1 MAVHRRGA
9 LARLAACVV
18 LGVIVAFSAGTAL
31 AADGIVQL
39 RRFVAEVRHAQG
51 AFEQTVYST
60 SGRKPQ
66 EASGQFAFSRPGRFR
81 WSYETPYQQL
91 LVGDGERLWSWDRD
105 LAQVTVRP
113 LGDALG
119 STPAAVL
126 VGSSDFESAFELADG
141 GASDGL
147 AWVLA
152 RPRQGDSGFESLR
165 LGFADGN
172 LRRMEM
178 RDSFGQ
184 HTVIVF
190 TRLSAVSVVDPE
202 LFRFTPP
209 PGADV
214 IGQ

>member
-1 MAVHRRGA
+1 MFRSIRAAA
-9 LARLAACVV
+9 LRLAGWAALVV
-18 LGVIVAFSAGTAL
+18 AMVFSTSAAL
-31 AADGIVQL
+31 AADGIEQL
-39 RRFVAEVRHAQG
+39 RRFVAQTRHAQG
-51 AFEQTVYST
+51 EFEQTVHSS

-66 EASGQFAFSRPGRFR
+66 QARGQFAFSRPGRFR
-81 WSYETPYQQL
+81 WSYEAPYPQL

-113 LGDALG
+113 LSEALG

-126 VGSSDFESAFELADG
+126 VGSSDFESAFDLADG

-147 AWVLA
+147 AWVVA
-152 RPRQGDSGFESLR
+152 RPRQADSGFESMR
-165 LGFADGN
+165 LGLADGV
-172 LRRMEM
+172 LRRMEL

-190 TRLSAVSVVDPE
+190 TRLTAVPTIDPQ
-202 LFRFTPP
+202 LFHFTPP

>member
-1 MAVHRRGA
+1 MFLPRRAA
-9 LARLAACVV
+9 LARLAGCAV
-18 LGVIVAFSAGTAL
+18 LAVAAALPAGSAL
-31 AADGIVQL
+31 AADGIAQL
-39 RRFVAEVRHAQG
+39 RRFVAEIRHAQG
-51 AFEQTVYST
+51 EFEQTVHST

-66 EASGQFAFSRPGRFR
+66 QASGQFAFSRPGRFR

-126 VGSSDFESAFELADG
+126 VGSSDFESAFELSDG

-147 AWVLA
+147 AWVVA
-152 RPRQGDSGFESLR
+152 RPRQADSGFESMR
-165 LGFADGN
+165 LGLADGT

-184 HTVIVF
+184 NTVIVF
-190 TRLSAVSVVDPE
+190 TRLAAVGAIDPQ